1 MIDLASAIAGGAAA
15 GGILI
20 FGGTWIFAT
29 KSELAAAIAKH
40 DRDERD
46 RSDAMVRR
54 LFDKIDEMAKEIV
67 AARLEIASLPKY
79 SRGQG
84 VDLGGP
90 KP

>member
-1 MIDLASAIAGGAAA
+1 MIDLTSAIAGAAAA
-15 GGILI
+15 GGILV
-20 FGGTWIFAT
+20 FAGTWLFAT
-29 KSELAAAIAKH
+29 KAELAAAIAKH

-46 RSDAMVRR
+46 RNEAMVKR